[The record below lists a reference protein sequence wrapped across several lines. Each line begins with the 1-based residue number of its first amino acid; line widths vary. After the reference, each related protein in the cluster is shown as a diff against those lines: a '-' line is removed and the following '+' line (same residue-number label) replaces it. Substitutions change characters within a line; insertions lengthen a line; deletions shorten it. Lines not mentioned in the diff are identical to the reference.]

1 MHFAACRRCCAR
13 HVLCTSVPA
22 QDVTLNS
29 FFYIGEH
36 KRCYALY
43 TSAHIMLRLTRLVRF
58 GARTGCHPRHVLC
71 ASHCVFYFGSM
82 IFPTALFCLVPL
94 PSAASQIH
102 RISVV
107 QRRTFPVDVDCVGA
121 GGSDWVNTMHTT
133 HESVRKILRIVSR
146 SFPVCTWSIFFRDD
160 FNLRRA

>member
-13 HVLCTSVPA
+13 HVLCISVPA

-107 QRRTFPVDVDCVGA
+107 QRRTFPVDVDCVCGWQRLGEYHA
-121 GGSDWVNTMHTT
+121 YNAREREEDFTNCFP
-133 HESVRKILRIVSR
+133 IVSR
-146 SFPVCTWSIFFRDD
+146 LHMVNFFSR
-160 FNLRRA
+160 